1 MKRYHTLMI
10 LVVASLFLV
19 SGCNKEDSN
28 ARVGTFF
35 GGTEGVS
42 IEFEKVAPPTQ
53 FEQDDSVSVKT
64 VLKNKGEFDL
74 QTGKAKA
81 RIFGVN
87 LNNFGLTSE
96 YKGTD
101 GSLRARG
108 EFSEQGGEQVIDFGN
123 ARYNQVVVNSQDFTM
138 RARVCYPYQTKG
150 LINVCI
156 TPLVA
161 KESDESV
168 CSIEGEKIK
177 EGDVS
182 SAPVQITA
190 VTEEIRGSNQI
201 RFNLEIQNLGKG
213 AVFSPDT
220 TCEGTEEG
228 STRVSN
234 ANKVEVDILNPSEVQ
249 CDFRTSDLT
258 STGIVELTAGKA
270 VLSCFTTARDS
281 YEDKLN
287 IRLNYVYVDETSV
300 PITIFESTKK

>member
-42 IEFEKVAPPTQ
+42 VE
-53 FEQDDSVSVKT
+53 T

-123 ARYNQVVVNSQDFTM
+123 AR
-138 RARVCYPYQTKG
+138 
-150 LINVCI
+150 
-156 TPLVA
+156 
-161 KESDESV
+161 
-168 CSIEGEKIK
+168 
-177 EGDVS
+177 
-182 SAPVQITA
+182 
-190 VTEEIRGSNQI
+190 
-201 RFNLEIQNLGKG
+201 
-213 AVFSPDT
+213 
-220 TCEGTEEG
+220 
-228 STRVSN
+228 
-234 ANKVEVDILNPSEVQ
+234 
-249 CDFRTSDLT
+249 
-258 STGIVELTAGKA
+258 
-270 VLSCFTTARDS
+270 
-281 YEDKLN
+281 
-287 IRLNYVYVDETSV
+287 
-300 PITIFESTKK
+300 